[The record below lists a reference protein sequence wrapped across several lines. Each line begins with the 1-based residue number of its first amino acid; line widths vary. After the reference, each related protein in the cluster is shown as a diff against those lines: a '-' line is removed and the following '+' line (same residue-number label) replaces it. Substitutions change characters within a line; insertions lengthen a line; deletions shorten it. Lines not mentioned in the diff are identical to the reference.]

1 MRSPNFEKCT
11 SLATELLYNQN
22 VKNRKLDIQKLNY
35 GEKNI
40 IFDTVQNYA
49 SLVNLPVSMFLSEDN
64 TILNDGCTIIVDENT
79 YLVLYNKEISYWE
92 HLNWTLAHEIGHI
105 YLDHK
110 EDGAIEEIEA
120 HYFAA
125 QLFMP
130 EYSIFMMTK
139 EHGQIDKS
147 DLMEIFGVSP
157 EAAQRRIETMKKK
170 SIFRASTIDKSIWNI
185 QKERVD
191 LYYSCEKNRMR
202 YRSTLDIIL
211 HLEEE
216 QRFLFSET
224 YKPRAI

>member
-11 SLATELLYNQN
+11 ALATELLYNQN
-22 VKNRKLDIQKLNY
+22 IKNRILDIQKLDY
-35 GEKNI
+35 GERNI
-40 IFDTVQNYA
+40 IFDTIQNYA
-49 SLVNLPVSMFLSEDN
+49 SIVNLPLSRFLSEKN
-64 TILNDGCTIIVDENT
+64 KILKDGCTIVIDKNT
-79 YLVLYNKEISYWE
+79 YLVLYNGEINYWE

-105 YLDHK
+105 YLEHR
-110 EDGAIEEIEA
+110 EDGEIEEIEA

-130 EYSIFMMTK
+130 EYSILMMKK
-139 EHGQIDKS
+139 EHGEISES
-147 DLMEIFGVSP
+147 DLIEIFGVSP
-157 EAAQRRIETMKKK
+157 KAASKRIETMKKRI
-170 SIFRASTIDKSIWNI
+170 SFRASTIDKDIWKI

-191 LYYSCEKNRMR
+191 LYFSCGKNRMR